1 MRDDY
6 STFIGMEQWQQF
18 PHLQQWLGVA
28 VAGTVELGDIVES
41 PLIRTTSS
49 IAPLGWSGIPGQKS
63 SEPLNVDIKG
73 FRLNL
78 CNIVHAQVKGKR
90 YFSLPLLLCYSMHS
104 LLDKFNITLRVP

>member
-1 MRDDY
+1 MTSDSLTLSVFIIYELCMRDDY

-41 PLIRTTSS
+41 PLIRTTS

-63 SEPLNVDIKG
+63 SEPLKVDITG
-73 FRLNL
+73 FGLNL
-78 CNIVHAQVKGKR
+78 CNIVHAQVKGKQHC
-90 YFSLPLLLCYSMHS
+90 SLPLLLC
-104 LLDKFNITLRVP
+104 